1 MNAIETLNFKDQLLA
16 HFKEQLSTLYGQA
29 ELRHDAAKIFEE
41 QGFPTRRWEDYKY
54 INPEAVL
61 KKGFSFNTE
70 MMRGVTANDVK
81 EFTLVKNSVVLVV
94 VNGIYRAE
102 LSLLKNLPAGI
113 TVSSIA
119 EAVHSNET
127 ARKHFGQYA
136 RSSTD
141 PFIALN
147 TALNKGGVFIHIAEK
162 TVSEIPIQVLHISDN
177 EIASFLQP
185 RNLFVAEEFSE
196 AVIIESFESIGPVK
210 SFTNA
215 LTEVAVAPN
224 AKLDHYRIQ
233 SESEVAQQLNT
244 VNASVSGN
252 ALYNTYT
259 FTLGG
264 NYVRNNLN
272 IVFTG
277 KNGEAHLYGLYPLN
291 GSQVVDNHTV
301 VDHAV
306 PECMSNELY
315 KGVVNDK
322 ATAVFNGKIFVR
334 QDAQKTNAYQTNRN
348 ILLSDDATV
357 NTKPQLE
364 IYADDVKCSHGTSTG
379 KVNEEAMFYLQAR
392 GIGKESAKALLIRA
406 FAEEVVDQVKIE
418 ELRNY
423 IDSRIDR
430 ILK

>member
-1 MNAIETLNFKDQLLA
+1 MNATETMTFKDQLLA
-16 HFKEQLSTLYGQA
+16 HFRQQLSTLYGQA
-29 ELRHDAAKIFEE
+29 ELRQDAAKIFEE
-41 QGFPTRRWEDYKY
+41 QGFPTRKWEDYKY

-61 KKGFSFNTE
+61 KKGFGFRTE
-70 MMRGVTANDVK
+70 MMRGVTAADINQ
-81 EFTLVKNSVVLVV
+81 FTLVKDAFVAVI
-94 VNGIYRAE
+94 VNGVYSEE
-102 LSLLKNLPAGI
+102 LSRVKNLPEGI
-113 TVSSIA
+113 TITGIA
-119 EAVHSNET
+119 EAHSNET
-127 ARKHFGQYA
+127 AKKHFGKYA
-136 RSSTD
+136 NPAAD

-147 TALNKGGVFIHIAEK
+147 TALNIGGVFIHIAK
-162 TVSEIPIQVLHISDN
+162 KAIATTPIQVLHISDN
-177 EIASFLQP
+177 EVASFFQP
-185 RNLFVAEEFSE
+185 RNLIVAEDFSE
-196 AVIIESFESIGPVK
+196 AIVIESYESIGPVK

-215 LTEVAVAPN
+215 LTEVYVAPN

-233 SESEVAQQLNT
+233 AESDVAQQMNTLN
-244 VNASVSGN
+244 AAVSGN
-252 ALYNTYT
+252 SLYNTYT

-264 NYVRNNLN
+264 SFVRNNLN
-272 IVFTG
+272 VVFTE
-277 KNGEAHLYGLYPLN
+277 KNGEAHLYGLYPIT
-291 GSQVVDNHTV
+291 GTQVVDNHTV

-306 PECMSNELY
+306 PNCMSNELY
-315 KGVVNDK
+315 KGVVNEK

-334 QDAQKTNAYQTNRN
+334 QDAQKTNAFQTNRN

-392 GIGKESAKALLIRA
+392 GIGRESARALLIRA